1 MVSNVLAFVIAL
13 ALGAGVAFAIYL
25 LLRRSAI
32 ALLDEVIGLPAGTT
46 FYFRVLCLCV
56 FLAAATG
63 VLGGVF
69 DLKPEARF
77 MEYVWRVAAVLSST
91 CTWLLMALLV
101 FLSAM
106 TVLVAVLRRHDQ
118 R

>member
-1 MVSNVLAFVIAL
+1 MTNVLAFAIAL
-13 ALGAGVAFAIYL
+13 ALGAGLAFAIYL
-25 LLRRSAI
+25 LLRRSAT

-46 FYFRVLCLCV
+46 FYFRMLCLCV

-77 MEYVWRVAAVLSST
+77 MEYVWRVASVLSST

-101 FLSAM
+101 FLSVL
-106 TVLVAVLRRHDQ
+106 TVLVAVLRPRDQ